1 MFLTPEEVTNLTGKK
16 RNPAQVTALRTMG
29 IEHKVRPDGAIII
42 SRSHVER
49 VLDGHIINGLE
60 SKSCIQ
66 PNWKDM

>member
-1 MFLTPEEVTNLTGKK
+1 MFLTSEEVTILTGKK
-16 RNPAQVTALRTMG
+16 RSPAQVTALRTMG
-29 IEHKVRPDGAIII
+29 IEHKIRPDGAVII

-49 VLDGHIINGLE
+49 VLDGNIINGLE